1 MKIPFLLKLATFCA
15 AALTAFAVDRVPP
28 APGPEVLGGGLQVS
42 LSTSGYKF
50 IAADAPVPVA
60 STKGRESRPAAARDS
75 FAASALLV
83 NRSGSEV
90 AFTFPNPPAAERHWT
105 FRVFDSAGGLVW
117 ESDADVIAAQVT
129 TEANLGKSARWKRN
143 ILVPL
148 KLDGKWLAPGSYTL
162 EASIDADRQ
171 LGATAIFQIVPPL
184 QQPPT
189 DKNTGIKGRVSIAT
203 GGAGVDVE
211 NPFVGAFVQV
221 RPSPSGAGL
230 ETHPLVWSGYTDALG
245 EFQVPTTAGK
255 FLVSAV
261 AIRGPAIEGGA
272 AGLLPVAPKAVE
284 VTVETGKF
292 SEVSI
297 RFIGSNPPTGDTGIR
312 GQVFIGPISPVAVVG
327 EPNEAPLAGAPVR
340 VEEILEPVLFG
351 SVGAPLRKPF
361 FWMGVTDREGR
372 FKVAGMPP
380 GTFRVTASNH
390 IVVIVNPKPEP
401 ILLAALGMPM
411 QLGAI
416 VPPAP
421 PKLGFGIATAEVKVE
436 LGKVSEVSM
445 HIDSGIR

>member
-50 IAADAPVPVA
+50 IAADAPVPEA
-60 STKGRESRPAAARDS
+60 STKGREFRPAAARDS

-129 TEANLGKSARWKRN
+129 TEAKLGKSERWKRS

-184 QQPPT
+184 LPKPET
-189 DKNTGIKGRVSIAT
+189 DKNTGIKGRVMLGI
-203 GGAGVDVE
+203 GDMPGDVDK
-211 NPFVGAFVQV
+211 PAVGARITVQEM
-221 RPSPSGAGL
+221 R
-230 ETHPLVWSGYTDALG
+230 TDAAPGERPLFSWTGTANELG
-245 EFQVPTTAGK
+245 GFQVLTPPGK
-255 FLVSAV
+255 FLVTASAQKPGATTEGSLV
-261 AIRGPAIEGGA
+261 SLEWQPKSIEVQVEIGQFKLATIRLTELRIVVGA
-272 AGLLPVAPKAVE
+272 
-284 VTVETGKF
+284 
-292 SEVSI
+292 
-297 RFIGSNPPTGDTGIR
+297 TGIK
-312 GQVFIGPISPVAVVG
+312 GQVFIGPVSPVATVG

-340 VEEILEPVLFG
+340 VEEIFDPGIIEERPAF
-351 SVGAPLRKPF
+351 S
-361 FWMGVTDREGR
+361 WMGVTDREGR
-372 FKVAGMPP
+372 FKVTGMPP

-416 VPPAP
+416 IPPAP
-421 PKLGFGIATAEVKVE
+421 PKTGFGTATAEVRVA
-436 LGKVSEVSM
+436 LGKLSEVTL